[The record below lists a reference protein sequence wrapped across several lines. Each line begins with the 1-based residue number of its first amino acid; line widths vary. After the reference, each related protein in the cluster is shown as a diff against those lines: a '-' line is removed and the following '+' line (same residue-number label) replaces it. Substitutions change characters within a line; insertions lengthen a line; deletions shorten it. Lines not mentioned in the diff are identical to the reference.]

1 MIDSHSHT
9 FYSKH
14 GVGSVDELVCASIAA
29 GVTILTITDHAPFI
43 VDSGNRLLE
52 AELEQYFTDI
62 DNARRAYSGEITLLS
77 GLELD
82 YMPGTENDTRVLLA
96 RYPIDFAIGSIHYVK
111 LDHEPMVKVWELP
124 RLAGEAFLQRYFGSL
139 QGLLES
145 GLFDAVGHADSLL
158 RGIPEAQFLRYLEP
172 LLGVLAHSSIA
183 WELNAS
189 GLRKTTLDPMSG
201 QEVDG
206 LLSYPSSTL
215 LAQLIDLNVP
225 LTIGSDAHDPRDAG
239 AGIAELMHELSLQGL
254 QHLSYFRQRQRT
266 DIALDDLLSAITPK
280 PKPKTKTGI
289 LP

>member
-14 GVGSVDELVCASIAA
+14 AVGSVDELVCASIAA
-29 GVTILTITDHAPFI
+29 GVTVLTITDHAPFM

-62 DNARRAYSGEITLLS
+62 DNARQAYRGEITLFS

-82 YMPGTENDTRVLLA
+82 YMPGTENYTRALLA
-96 RYPIDFAIGSIHYVK
+96 RYPLDFAIGSIHYVT

-124 RLAGEAFLQRYFGSL
+124 RLAGETFLRRYFDSL

-158 RGIPEAQFLRYLEP
+158 RGIPEAQFLRYFEP
-172 LLGVLAHSSIA
+172 LLGTLAHSCIA

-189 GLRKTTLDPMSG
+189 GLRKTMLDPMSG
-201 QEVDG
+201 LEVDG
-206 LLSYPSSTL
+206 RWSYPSRTL
-215 LAQLIDLNVP
+215 LAQLIALNVP
-225 LTIGSDAHDPRDAG
+225 FTIGSDSHDPRDAG
-239 AGIAELMHELSLQGL
+239 AGIPELMQTLSPLGL
-254 QHLSYFRQRQRT
+254 QHLSYFRHRQRT
-266 DIALDDLLSAITPK
+266 DIALDGLLAAITSIPK
-280 PKPKTKTGI
+280 QKNRNFP
-289 LP
+289 